1 MLRYAVLRRF
11 PGKRATN
18 PNRKETNIMQPNMKE
33 MMRQA
38 QRLQNKMMKLQEEL
52 ANKTVEISVGG
63 GMVKAVANGKPEIVS
78 LTIEKEVVDPEDVEM
93 LQDLVVAAVN
103 EALARS
109 KEMVDGEMAKL
120 TGGLKMPGMF

>member
-1 MLRYAVLRRF
+1 
-11 PGKRATN
+11 
-18 PNRKETNIMQPNMKE
+18 MQPNMKE

-38 QRLQNKMMKLQEEL
+38 QRLQNKMMKLQEDL
-52 ANKTVEISVGG
+52 ANRTVEVSVGG